1 MKNEIIQEANFY
13 PEDVKA
19 MYAYI
24 EAIKTLNLK
33 PEVEL
38 GLSRSIHNTYVFHVT
53 ALKPVEV
60 DGIYVNSGSVTFP
73 SNVDVDS
80 IKSYINSYY
89 SEKISS
95 AR

>member
-1 MKNEIIQEANFY
+1 MKNEIVQEAHFS

-38 GLSRSIHNTYVFHVT
+38 GLSRSIHNTYVFRVT
-53 ALKPVEV
+53 ALKPVQFTSIDIEV
-60 DGIYVNSGSVTFP
+60 EPLILDSGS
-73 SNVDVDS
+73 
-80 IKSYINSYY
+80 IKTLGKAVASRI
-89 SEKISS
+89 
-95 AR
+95 

>member
-1 MKNEIIQEANFY
+1 MKNEIVQEAHFY

-38 GLSRSIHNTYVFHVT
+38 GLSRSIHNTYVFRVT

-60 DGIYVNSGSVTFP
+60 DTIHFNSVKFSSLADVAAVASSITS
-73 SNVDVDS
+73 SNLRNQ
-80 IKSYINSYY
+80 K
-89 SEKISS
+89 
-95 AR
+95 

>member
-1 MKNEIIQEANFY
+1 MKNEIVQEAHFY

-19 MYAYI
+19 MYDYI

-53 ALKPVEV
+53 ALKPAEV
-60 DGIYVNSGSVTFP
+60 DTIYVNTLKLGSIAGAAV
-73 SNVDVDS
+73 SSS
-80 IKSYINSYY
+80 IASSYTPGS
-89 SEKISS
+89 KIKL
-95 AR
+95 

>member
-1 MKNEIIQEANFY
+1 MKNEIVQEAHFY

-19 MYAYI
+19 MYNYI

-38 GLSRSIHNTYVFHVT
+38 GLSRSIHNTYTYVFHVT

-60 DGIYVNSGSVTFP
+60 DTIHVNTLKLGSRAGVGVTSP
-73 SNVDVDS
+73 YTPGSK
-80 IKSYINSYY
+80 IKL
-89 SEKISS
+89 
-95 AR
+95 

>member
-1 MKNEIIQEANFY
+1 MKNEIVQEAHFY

-19 MYAYI
+19 MYDYI

-38 GLSRSIHNTYVFHVT
+38 RLSRSIHNTYVFHVT

-60 DGIYVNSGSVTFP
+60 DTIEVNTLKLGSRAAVGVTSRVTSSYTP
-73 SNVDVDS
+73 GGK
-80 IKSYINSYY
+80 IKL
-89 SEKISS
+89 
-95 AR
+95 

>member
-1 MKNEIIQEANFY
+1 MQNEIVQEAHFY

-19 MYAYI
+19 MYEYI

-38 GLSRSIHNTYVFHVT
+38 GLSRSIHNTYVFHIT

-60 DGIYVNSGSVTFP
+60 DAILVNSVKLSSIAEAAAVASSITS
-73 SNVDVDS
+73 SNL
-80 IKSYINSYY
+80 KNQ
-89 SEKISS
+89 K
-95 AR
+95 

>member
-1 MKNEIIQEANFY
+1 MKNEIVQEAHFY

-19 MYAYI
+19 MYDYI

-60 DGIYVNSGSVTFP
+60 DTIHVNTVKLSSLADVAAVASSIAS
-73 SNVDVDS
+73 SNLRNQ
-80 IKSYINSYY
+80 K
-89 SEKISS
+89 
-95 AR
+95 